1 MEAGYKNFYLG
12 LPSWLNYI
20 PMIETV
26 GGKVNTYEYYNT
38 ANGEINFDTVKKT
51 LIEAPKNSV
60 FIFQTCCH
68 NPTGQILIMING
80 LKLLN

>member
-38 ANGEINFDTVKKT
+38 ANGE
-51 LIEAPKNSV
+51 LILILLRKPLLKHLKIRYLFSKHAV
-60 FIFQTCCH
+60 IILQ
-68 NPTGQILIMING
+68 GQILIMING

>member
-51 LIEAPKNSV
+51 LIEAPKIRYLFSKN
-60 FIFQTCCH
+60 
-68 NPTGQILIMING
+68 NPTGADFNNDQIEV
-80 LKLLN
+80 LN